1 MSSTEDTLSANYN
14 WLSMTGFLIYCY
26 SQSTVKSTEHN
37 ECVKI
42 IPLRKYAMCLAATNE
57 SQKENQATV
66 KTSDLS
72 SVKMIIIYSRK
83 GITAALND
91 TSARQARQANWSLL
105 SLAVPTC
112 CSILNRIRD
121 SCPLKSRL
129 RTQRIGF
136 DAIGSGASCDRLQRD
151 VFKNATVNYRF
162 YAKTFLRRQVIPI
175 FIPEVCF
182 FTFIYICCSVT

>member
-1 MSSTEDTLSANYN
+1 MSANYN

-57 SQKENQATV
+57 SQKEIQATV

-91 TSARQARQANWSLL
+91 ISVRQARQANRPQWPSQCATQPYSVSQTRFKIIPRVKCTFEL
-105 SLAVPTC
+105 
-112 CSILNRIRD
+112 IY
-121 SCPLKSRL
+121 LKS
-129 RTQRIGF
+129 TYT
-136 DAIGSGASCDRLQRD
+136 S
-151 VFKNATVNYRF
+151 
-162 YAKTFLRRQVIPI
+162 
-175 FIPEVCF
+175 
-182 FTFIYICCSVT
+182 